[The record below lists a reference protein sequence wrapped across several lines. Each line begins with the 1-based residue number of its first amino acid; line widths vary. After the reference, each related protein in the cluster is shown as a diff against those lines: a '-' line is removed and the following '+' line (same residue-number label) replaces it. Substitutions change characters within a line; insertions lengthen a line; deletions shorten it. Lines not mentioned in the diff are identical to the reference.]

1 MLIGDIFERD
11 VTRAIPPVVYFHE
24 QQPGELQR
32 EVEEYII
39 TGGYPAGDPRAT
51 EEGIHEQFVHLLS
64 AMRAELAKNG
74 GPELPA
80 CWISGFYGSGKS
92 SFAKLLG
99 LSLDGRTLPDGTA
112 LSDALLAQDRS
123 PDAAK
128 LHLAWRN
135 LVDGIQPIAVVFDVG
150 SKARDYE
157 HIHAVVVRQVQ
168 HRLGY
173 STTSNLVAEYELKL
187 ELEGLYEA
195 FLQKAQQV
203 HGKPWTQLKDSQLVE
218 DAFAAVMHAL
228 QPELFTNPQ
237 SWVLSRSGS
246 VFEGKRSA
254 DEAVVAIQQMLDQR
268 LPGRT
273 VFIVIDEV
281 SQYVHEDDDRMLA
294 LQSFVSALGQRMR
307 GRAWVLATGQQ
318 KLEEAVGTATAIL
331 KLKDR
336 FPRPLRVHLG
346 IANIRDVVHKRLLR
360 KKKVIEADMRELF
373 LRHRADLVLYA
384 YRGEEISET
393 DFVEVYPMLPGHVG
407 LLLDITTGL
416 RSRSTRTQGDSHAIR
431 GLLQLLG
438 DLFREK
444 DLARF
449 EVGRLI
455 SLDLIYDVLHSA
467 LNADVQMTIA
477 RGLEFCARQHSPLM
491 ARVVK
496 AVALLEL
503 VQDHQKT
510 SADLIARCLYEQLGQ
525 GNLLP
530 EVQKALDGLAG
541 ESIVAYSEKTGYKIE
556 SSAGQEW
563 QRERDGYAPGL
574 EQLSAKVQQALS
586 FCVADV
592 DRVSVEGLSLPW
604 LALLTDASVKD
615 ARIKDERKYTVV
627 TVDFQLTKGQGKG
640 HDAEQWVP
648 RSDNPPYR
656 DRIVWVSGDL
666 ESVHHAATK
675 VVRSDRMIERYGPRQ
690 GTLSEDKQR
699 LVIEERNRL
708 DGATRELQEA
718 IMSAFMAGQ
727 LYFRGRQ
734 TGPRDLGSSFVAS
747 LAAFGQRIVGEL
759 YPHPTAYS
767 VSEKDIQY
775 LIDNTELV
783 APPPVLCQER
793 LGLLAL
799 DSGRY
804 EVKCNGRVPMDVIAY
819 VRDNPGVTGA
829 SLLEHF
835 GRPPHGTPPDVL
847 RAVVVGLLRGGRVR
861 VEMTGA
867 GELTS
872 VRDEGARDLL
882 KDTGLR
888 KARLFENTKETL
900 SARDRNAICVLF
912 RDLLGADIARDND
925 AIAIAVADKFARVRD
940 RLTSLAERFR
950 RLPRDTDY
958 PETLTKLERALET
971 CRRDRRVEPTVLSLK
986 RSLPA
991 LRDGL
996 TLLRRMESDV
1006 TDEAIDIL
1014 RQAEDVWKLL
1024 WPGLASM
1031 GTTEQAHASA
1041 KTLQAHLETERP
1053 WEDTAELAP
1062 HVEVVREAYR
1072 AKRRGILD
1080 AHATKV
1086 DGIIERLKRRDGMER
1101 LDPDQRYEVLRYLSE
1116 GAASGTDDKAV
1127 APPLEALEA
1136 LLAMRRETAEAK
1148 ALARLDALLG
1158 TPTVDVVL
1166 DFAGREIKTEG
1177 DLDRLLDE
1185 IRRRVLQELG
1195 AKHVVRLRH

>member
-1 MLIGDIFERD
+1 
-11 VTRAIPPVVYFHE
+11 
-24 QQPGELQR
+24 
-32 EVEEYII
+32 
-39 TGGYPAGDPRAT
+39 
-51 EEGIHEQFVHLLS
+51 
-64 AMRAELAKNG
+64 
-74 GPELPA
+74 
-80 CWISGFYGSGKS
+80 
-92 SFAKLLG
+92 
-99 LSLDGRTLPDGTA
+99 
-112 LSDALLAQDRS
+112 
-123 PDAAK
+123 
-128 LHLAWRN
+128 
-135 LVDGIQPIAVVFDVG
+135 
-150 SKARDYE
+150 
-157 HIHAVVVRQVQ
+157 
-168 HRLGY
+168 
-173 STTSNLVAEYELKL
+173 
-187 ELEGLYEA
+187 
-195 FLQKAQQV
+195 
-203 HGKPWTQLKDSQLVE
+203 
-218 DAFAAVMHAL
+218 
-228 QPELFTNPQ
+228 
-237 SWVLSRSGS
+237 
-246 VFEGKRSA
+246 
-254 DEAVVAIQQMLDQR
+254 
-268 LPGRT
+268 
-273 VFIVIDEV
+273 
-281 SQYVHEDDDRMLA
+281 
-294 LQSFVSALGQRMR
+294 
-307 GRAWVLATGQQ
+307 
-318 KLEEAVGTATAIL
+318 
-331 KLKDR
+331 
-336 FPRPLRVHLG
+336 
-346 IANIRDVVHKRLLR
+346 
-360 KKKVIEADMRELF
+360 
-373 LRHRADLVLYA
+373 
-384 YRGEEISET
+384 
-393 DFVEVYPMLPGHVG
+393 
-407 LLLDITTGL
+407 
-416 RSRSTRTQGDSHAIR
+416 
-431 GLLQLLG
+431 
-438 DLFREK
+438 
-444 DLARF
+444 
-449 EVGRLI
+449 
-455 SLDLIYDVLHSA
+455 
-467 LNADVQMTIA
+467 
-477 RGLEFCARQHSPLM
+477 M

-530 EVQKALDGLAG
+530 EVQKALDALAG

-690 GTLSEDKQR
+690 GTLPEDKQR

-759 YPHPTAYS
+759 YPHPTTYS

-775 LIDNTELV
+775 LIDNTELG

-1062 HVEVVREAYR
+1062 HVEIVREAYR
-1072 AKRRGILD
+1072 EKRRGILD

-1127 APPLEALEA
+1127 APPHEALEA

-1166 DFAGREIKTEG
+1166 DFAGREIKTEA
-1177 DLDRLLDE
+1177 DLDRVIDELRRKVLL
-1185 IRRRVLQELG
+1185 ELG
-1195 AKHVVRLRH
+1195 AHHVVRLKY

>member
-24 QQPGELQR
+24 QEPGELQR

-39 TGGYPAGDPRAT
+39 TGGYPPGDPRAT
-51 EEGIHEQFVHLLS
+51 EEGIHEQFVHLLT
-64 AMRAELAKNG
+64 AMRTELGKSG

-112 LSDALLAQDRS
+112 LSEALLAQDRS

-128 LHLAWRN
+128 LHLAWRS

-157 HIHAVVVRQVQ
+157 HIHAVAVRQVQ

-195 FLQKAQQV
+195 FLQKAQEV
-203 HGKPWTQLKDSQLVE
+203 HARSWTKLKDSQLVE

-228 QPELFTNPQ
+228 QPEIFTDPQ

-360 KKKVIEADMRELF
+360 KKKVIEADLRELF

-455 SLDLIYDVLHSA
+455 TLDLIYDVLHSA

-477 RGLEFCARQHSPLM
+477 RGLEFCARQHNPLM

-530 EVQKALDGLAG
+530 DVQKALDALAG

-563 QRERDGYAPGL
+563 QRERDGYAAGL

-627 TVDFQLTKGQGKG
+627 TVDFQLSKGQGKG

-690 GTLSEDKQR
+690 GTLPEDKQR
-699 LVIEERNRL
+699 LIIEERNRL
-708 DGATRELQEA
+708 DVATKELQEA
-718 IMSAFMAGQ
+718 VKGAFMAGQ

-734 TGPRDLGSSFVAS
+734 TGPRDLGSSFASS

-759 YPHPTAYS
+759 YPHPTTYS

-819 VRDNPGVTGA
+819 VKDNPGVTGA

-835 GRPPHGTPPDVL
+835 GRPPHGTPPDVI

-900 SARDRNAICVLF
+900 SPRDRNAICALF

-971 CRRDRRVEPTVLSLK
+971 CRRDRRVEPTVLAVK

-996 TLLRRMESDV
+996 TLLRRMESDL
-1006 TDEAIDIL
+1006 TDEAIDTL
-1014 RQAEDVWKLL
+1014 RQAEDTWKLL

-1031 GTTEQAHASA
+1031 GATEQAHASA
-1041 KTLQAHLETERP
+1041 KTIQAHLETERP
-1053 WEDTAELAP
+1053 WEDAGELAP
-1062 HVEVVREAYR
+1062 HVELVRETYR

-1148 ALARLDALLG
+1148 ALAQLDALLG

-1166 DFAGREIKTEG
+1166 DFAGREIKTEA
-1177 DLDRLLDE
+1177 DLERVIDELRRKVLL
-1185 IRRRVLQELG
+1185 ELG
-1195 AKHVVRLRH
+1195 ANHVVRLKH

>member
-24 QQPGELQR
+24 QEPGELQR

-51 EEGIHEQFVHLLS
+51 EEGIHEQFVHLLT
-64 AMRAELAKNG
+64 AMRAELGKNG

-128 LHLAWRN
+128 LHLAWRS

-228 QPELFTNPQ
+228 QPEIFTNPQ

-477 RGLEFCARQHSPLM
+477 RGLEFCARQQSPLM

-530 EVQKALDGLAG
+530 EVQKALDALAG

-690 GTLSEDKQR
+690 GTLPEDKQR

-734 TGPRDLGSSFVAS
+734 TGPRDLGSSFAAS

-759 YPHPTAYS
+759 YPHPTTYS

-819 VRDNPGVTGA
+819 VKDNPGVTGA

-835 GRPPHGTPPDVL
+835 GRPPHGTPPDVI

-1127 APPLEALEA
+1127 APPVEALEA

-1166 DFAGREIKTEG
+1166 DFAGREIKTEA
-1177 DLDRLLDE
+1177 DLERVIDELRRKVLL
-1185 IRRRVLQELG
+1185 ELG
-1195 AKHVVRLRH
+1195 AHHVVRLK

>member
-24 QQPGELQR
+24 QEPGELQR

-51 EEGIHEQFVHLLS
+51 EEGIHEQFVHLLT
-64 AMRAELAKNG
+64 AMRAELGKNG

-128 LHLAWRN
+128 LHLAWRS

-228 QPELFTNPQ
+228 QPEIFTNPQ

-530 EVQKALDGLAG
+530 EVQKALDALAG

-690 GTLSEDKQR
+690 GTLPEDKQR

-759 YPHPTAYS
+759 YPHPTTYS

-1086 DGIIERLKRRDGMER
+1086 DGVIERLKRRDGMER

-1166 DFAGREIKTEG
+1166 DFAGREIKTEA
-1177 DLDRLLDE
+1177 DLDRVIDELRRKVLL
-1185 IRRRVLQELG
+1185 ELG
-1195 AKHVVRLRH
+1195 AHHVVRLK

>member
-24 QQPGELQR
+24 QEPGELQR

-64 AMRAELAKNG
+64 AMRAELGKNG

-128 LHLAWRN
+128 LHLAWRS

-530 EVQKALDGLAG
+530 EAQKALDALAG

-690 GTLSEDKQR
+690 GTLPEDKQR

-734 TGPRDLGSSFVAS
+734 TGPRDLGSSFAAS

-759 YPHPTAYS
+759 YPHPTTYS

-925 AIAIAVADKFARVRD
+925 AIAIAVADRFARVRD

-1101 LDPDQRYEVLRYLSE
+1101 LDPDQRYDVLRYLSE

-1166 DFAGREIKTEG
+1166 DFAGREIKTEA
-1177 DLDRLLDE
+1177 DLDRVVDELRRKVLL
-1185 IRRRVLQELG
+1185 ELG
-1195 AKHVVRLRH
+1195 ANHVVRLKH